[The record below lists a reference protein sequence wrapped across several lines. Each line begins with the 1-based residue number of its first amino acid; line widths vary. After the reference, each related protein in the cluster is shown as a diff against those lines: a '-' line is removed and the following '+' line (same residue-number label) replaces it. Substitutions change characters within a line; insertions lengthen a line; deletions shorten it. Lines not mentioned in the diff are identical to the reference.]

1 MIKIIMMIEKITTRT
16 SVVVVMIMI
25 DEDKIE
31 DENED

>member
-31 DENED
+31 DENKD